1 MEQLPR
7 LKGGL
12 GLPAL
17 AQRSPWINPF
27 GTRKEGRNRDRAR
40 MTEESWSCLCLSQF
54 STPTSCL
61 KDQMAISLIS
71 LQESVSRA

>member
-17 AQRSPWINPF
+17 AQRSPF